1 MAHDVFS
8 VYLRAKAEAD
18 HALIDSG
25 SARVRIAAEPLRGK
39 VPRDDVAAV
48 LAAIVHEPRSVEHI
62 LYVASGDHP
71 IEEALAAALAA

>member
-1 MAHDVFS
+1 MDD
-8 VYLRAKAEAD
+8 RAPGIGFRTIPAPA
-18 HALIDSG
+18 SCG
-25 SARVRIAAEPLRGK
+25 SADPFRGK

-71 IEEALAAALAA
+71 IEEALGAALAA